1 MSRHSYYTFF
11 HQQRKRSVQRRARKP
26 LDLQALFGEKREPVL
41 TFFQP
46 GKDRETDEDHQ
57 HRPGRPPSARSVR
70 SGRPP
75 SASSTRRKS
84 LVILPP
90 LDPTG
95 PHLTAQAPSIADD
108 LTSERKKKILQSI
121 EEGDKEAPGPQPKYK
136 FNEIKFASTSIL
148 SNLAR
153 RLDVQIAC
161 ECLPE
166 ELVDSLRQDFFH
178 LVEDTIVEKR
188 EWQTDCYLDY
198 RPKSRYPFLT
208 SAPEEGSWLRQEL
221 DASLSTWV
229 VKEDLRRRAKQKML
243 KNAKKAVERPQTAK
257 SIASIRSDIS
267 GGSHEGDRES
277 RAEADYDKLPP
288 ELRAQGPAILRYR
301 RESQAPKLKVTGPK
315 TRLEKLQGMI
325 NKSEQKPKKGQHQ
338 YHTSTV
344 VYRTVSV

>member
-1 MSRHSYYTFF
+1 M
-11 HQQRKRSVQRRARKP
+11 
-26 LDLQALFGEKREPVL
+26 L

-46 GKDRETDEDHQ
+46 GKDRETEEDHQ
-57 HRPGRPPSARSVR
+57 HQTNRLGRPPSARSVR

-84 LVILPP
+84 QVVLPP

-95 PHLTAQAPSIADD
+95 PHLTAHPPSIADD

-121 EEGDKEAPGPQPKYK
+121 EEADKELPGPQPKYK

-153 RLDVQIAC
+153 RLDGQATC
-161 ECLPE
+161 DCLPE
-166 ELVDSLRQDFFH
+166 ELVDNLRQDFFH

-198 RPKSRYPFLT
+198 RPKSRFPFLT

-221 DASLSTWV
+221 DTSLNTWV
-229 VKEDLRRRAKQKML
+229 VKESIKRRAKQRML
-243 KNAKKAVERPQTAK
+243 KKSKKMERPQTAK
-257 SIASIRSDIS
+257 SVASIRSDIS

-301 RESQAPKLKVTGPK
+301 RETQAPKLKITGPR
-315 TRLEKLQGMI
+315 TRLEKLQGMVT
-325 NKSEQKPKKGQHQ
+325 KSEPKPKKG
-338 YHTSTV
+338 
-344 VYRTVSV
+344 

>member
-1 MSRHSYYTFF
+1 MSKHSYYSFF
-11 HQQRKRSVQRRARKP
+11 HQQKKRSIQRRARKP

-46 GKDRETDEDHQ
+46 GKDREADEDHPHQ
-57 HRPGRPPSARSVR
+57 INRPGRPPSARSVR

-84 LVILPP
+84 QVILPP

-108 LTSERKKKILQSI
+108 LISERKKKILQSI
-121 EEGDKEAPGPQPKYK
+121 EEGDKEVPSPQPKYK

-153 RLDVQIAC
+153 RLDGQTTS
-161 ECLPE
+161 ECLLPE
-166 ELVDSLRQDFFH
+166 ELVDNLRQDFFH
-178 LVEDTIVEKR
+178 LVEDTIVDRR
-188 EWQTDCYLDY
+188 EWQTDCYIDY
-198 RPKSRYPFLT
+198 RPKSRFPFLT
-208 SAPEEGSWLRQEL
+208 SAPEDWLRQEL

-229 VKEDLRRRAKQKML
+229 VKEDIKRRAKQKML
-243 KNAKKAVERPQTAK
+243 KKAKKAVERPQTAK
-257 SIASIRSDIS
+257 SVASIRSDIS

-301 RESQAPKLKVTGPK
+301 RESQAPKPKVTGPK

-325 NKSEQKPKKGQHQ
+325 TKSEQKTKKGQ
-338 YHTSTV
+338 
-344 VYRTVSV
+344 